1 MKISK
6 QARREAKSL
15 FRICQ
20 ANGLLD
26 ENRVRL
32 AVQQVLSQK
41 PHGYLAIVSHTQKF
55 EELVLFTFW
64 LICILTALWQTRCR
78 GRECLVRTMVCSVVG
93 MLLPLAIIK
102 TLFVRRVAIDMM
114 CVETICVES
123 KDLSILNTLS
133 WVGMSR

>member
-41 PHGYLAIVSHTQKF
+41 PHGYLAIVSHLAR
-55 EELVLFTFW
+55 LVKLDQERR
-64 LICILTALWQTRCR
+64 TA
-78 GRECLVRTMVCSVVG
+78 
-93 MLLPLAIIK
+93 K
-102 TLFVRRVAIDMM
+102 
-114 CVETICVES
+114 VES
-123 KDLSILNTLS
+123 AAPLTPDLQTGIRNNLARLYGPGLNLS
-133 WVGMSR
+133 FGQDASLIGGLRIQIGSDVYDGSVQGRLRSLQESF